1 MISDRF
7 EFAGT
12 LLTAAV
18 ATAGALA
25 LAVLAARCGGRRA
38 RVGLACAALLSG
50 VCAAYQVAAL
60 LRPTAP
66 AGPNDPALA
75 PEWRAWRNELHRK
88 LSVEDVGARDLAD
101 ALRGPLPP
109 LPDKHTEAD
118 RLRRDQAV
126 AEAVLAYPGAR
137 KLLATRFGIRESFLG
152 TGLSQPLGTTSYGQA
167 AVHEYLIDNHPEEH
181 PHVWAWQLPAQGRD
195 LSIPVRAFLT
205 GDARALP
212 DNRAKPGGNYEDDL
226 AEIALRVKNPDH
238 PLPPM
243 IRFGR
248 FDKKYYRK
256 TVGRPDASHAF
267 TSNLSEVW
275 DLSIQQAAEKSGYY
289 YRDGGDTL
297 FIWVFVPY
305 HSNEFTPATWRHVLE
320 RLPQWL
326 DAPRPAAK

>member
-1 MISDRF
+1 VISDRF

-18 ATAGALA
+18 AAAGALA
-25 LAVLAARCGGRRA
+25 LLVQAVRVRRA
-38 RVGLACAALLSG
+38 PRVVLVCAALLAG
-50 VCAAYQVAAL
+50 LCAAYQVAAL
-60 LRPTAP
+60 LRPAAP
-66 AGPNDPALA
+66 TGTQDDAA
-75 PEWRAWRNELHRK
+75 PEWRAWRADLNRK
-88 LSVEDVGARDLAD
+88 LSVAEIGPRDLAD
-101 ALRGPLPP
+101 ALRAPLPP

-126 AEAVLAYPGAR
+126 ADAVLAYPGAR

-167 AVHEYLIDNHPEEH
+167 AVHEYLIDNHHDSH

-195 LSIPVRAFLT
+195 LSIPVRAFLS
-205 GDARALP
+205 GDARTPP
-212 DNRAKPGGNYEDDL
+212 DNRAKPGGKYEDDL

-248 FDKKYYRK
+248 FDKKFYRN

-275 DLSIQQAAEKSGYY
+275 ELTMQQAAEKSGYY

-326 DAPRPAAK
+326 DAPRPPAK

>member
-1 MISDRF
+1 MWERY

-18 ATAGALA
+18 ATAGAGA
-25 LAVLAARCGGRRA
+25 LLVQAARARGGRRFGP
-38 RVGLACAALLSG
+38 VLLVCAASLAA

-60 LRPTAP
+60 LRPAAPSAAEPTA
-66 AGPNDPALA
+66 A
-75 PEWRAWRNELHRK
+75 PEWRAWRAELHRR
-88 LSVEDVGARDLAD
+88 LSVDEVGPRELAG
-101 ALRGPLPP
+101 ALRAPLPP

-126 AEAVLAYPGAR
+126 ADAVLAYPGAR
-137 KLLATRFGIRESFLG
+137 KLLAARFGIRESFLG

-167 AVHEYLIDNHPEEH
+167 AVHEYLIDNHPDSH

-195 LSIPVRAFLT
+195 LSVPVRAFFA
-205 GDARALP
+205 GDARVPP
-212 DNRAKPGGNYEDDL
+212 DNRAKPGAKYEDDL
-226 AEIALRVKNPDH
+226 AEIGLRVKNPDH

-248 FDKKYYRK
+248 FDKKFYK
-256 TVGRPDASHAF
+256 NTVGRPDASHAF
-267 TSNLSEVW
+267 TSNLTEVW
-275 DLSIQQAAEKSGYY
+275 DLSLQQAAEKSGYY

-320 RLPQWL
+320 RLPAWL
-326 DAPRPAAK
+326 DAPRP